1 MKETIKT
8 IDNKDIT
15 LTNPNKLVFVGGYTI
30 DQKPVFPHPEIALN
44 ATLRNAQNDIKK
56 KKNPFNEKEY
66 GNNYPHTLF
75 LHALCDGEVEIAQYI
90 KRHAPSID
98 VNTISFTPDR
108 TKFATPLE
116 IMIKGLNGHK
126 TLDSLFYLLS
136 QGAETLDKN
145 ESVEKLINK
154 AFEAKDRLV
163 RFRILLAS
171 NIIRTQNHEFSPQE
185 ISNLLSMT
193 TTNIIKVV
201 EDSLHLT
208 GELTKFKLSSTID
221 FTSDLPI
228 NQYKIDW
235 GNIKGEASQLFQE
248 EKWLND
254 KLRSFNIILS
264 QWQETQID
272 HIINKVNTY
281 GGKITPEVKQ
291 KIGKELMQL
300 NDAPLDPEIE
310 VVLKDLYL
318 NNKIFSFSDELPIP
332 EEYKESQVEHLIK
345 TNINNLKQYPHL
357 KHVKYQIENT
367 DNATPKLKY
376 F

>member
-193 TTNIIKVV
+193 TPNIIKVV

-272 HIINKVNTY
+272 HVINKVNAY
-281 GGKITPEVKQ
+281 GGNISPEIKQ

-310 VVLKDLYL
+310 VVLKNLYL
-318 NNKIFSFSDELPIP
+318 NNKIFAFSDELPIP

-367 DNATPKLKY
+367 DNVTPKLKY

>member
-1 MKETIKT
+1 MPKT
-8 IDNKDIT
+8 ILK
-15 LTNPNKLVFVGGYTI
+15 
-30 DQKPVFPHPEIALN
+30 
-44 ATLRNAQNDIKK
+44 R

-193 TTNIIKVV
+193 TPNIIKVV

-272 HIINKVNTY
+272 HVINKVNAY
-281 GGKITPEVKQ
+281 GGNISPEIKQ

-310 VVLKDLYL
+310 VVLKNLYL
-318 NNKIFSFSDELPIP
+318 NNKIFAFSDELPIP

-367 DNATPKLKY
+367 DNVTPKLKY

>member
-1 MKETIKT
+1 MKETVKT
-8 IDNKDIT
+8 IDNKDII

-30 DQKPVFPHPEIALN
+30 EQKPIFPHPEIALN
-44 ATLRNAQNDIKK
+44 ATLSNAQRDIKQ

-90 KRHAPSID
+90 KKHAPSID

-136 QGAETLDKN
+136 QGAETLNKS

-154 AFEAKDRLV
+154 AFETTDRLV

-171 NIIRTQNHEFSPQE
+171 NIIRTQNHEFKPQE

-193 TTNIIKVV
+193 TPNIIKVV
-201 EDSLHLT
+201 EDSLYLT
-208 GELTKFKLSSTID
+208 KELIKFKLPSSID
-221 FTSDLPI
+221 MESELPI
-228 NQYKIDW
+228 NKYKIDW

-248 EKWLND
+248 EKWIND
-254 KLRSFNIILS
+254 KLRAFNVILS

-272 HIINKVNTY
+272 HVINKVNTY
-281 GGKITPEVKQ
+281 GGKLTPEIKQ
-291 KIGKELMQL
+291 KLGRELMQL

-310 VVLKDLYL
+310 NILKDVYIR
-318 NNKIFSFSDELPIP
+318 NKIFAFSDELPIP
-332 EEYKESQVEHLIK
+332 DEYKERQVE
-345 TNINNLKQYPHL
+345 NWINNNARELNQYPHL
-357 KHVKYQIENT
+357 KHVRYQIENT
-367 DNATPKLKY
+367 NMTTPKLKY

>member
-44 ATLRNAQNDIKK
+44 ATLRNAQSDIKK

-90 KRHAPSID
+90 KKCAPSLD

-108 TKFATPLE
+108 TQFATPLE

-193 TTNIIKVV
+193 TPNIIKVV

-208 GELTKFKLSSTID
+208 GELIKFKLSSTID

-272 HIINKVNTY
+272 HVINKVNAY
-281 GGKITPEVKQ
+281 GGKITPEIKQ
-291 KIGKELMQL
+291 KIGKEVMQL

-318 NNKIFSFSDELPIP
+318 NNKIFAFSDELPIP
-332 EEYKESQVEHLIK
+332 DEYKESQVEHLIK

-367 DNATPKLKY
+367 NNATPKLKY

>member
-1 MKETIKT
+1 M
-8 IDNKDIT
+8 
-15 LTNPNKLVFVGGYTI
+15 TNPNKLVFVGGYTI

-193 TTNIIKVV
+193 TPNIIKVV

-272 HIINKVNTY
+272 HVINKVNTY

-318 NNKIFSFSDELPIP
+318 NNKIFAFSDELPIP